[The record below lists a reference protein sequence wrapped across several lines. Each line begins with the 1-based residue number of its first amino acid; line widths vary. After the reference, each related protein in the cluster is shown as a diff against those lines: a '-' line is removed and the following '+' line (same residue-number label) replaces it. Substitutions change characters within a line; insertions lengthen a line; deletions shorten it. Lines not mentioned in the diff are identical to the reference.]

1 MSALCVLAPSLQGP
15 TPKTPPPPPHKD
27 FTSPYD
33 VNCPMRGWLYT
44 ALLPPPWQAHPGA
57 RGTAP
62 ALEEYVGTPW
72 GSGHVGQAF
81 PPTHTNAPFPLFR
94 PFAPIFT
101 RAFGD
106 SGNSGAKC
114 IGNRR

>member
-1 MSALCVLAPSLQGP
+1 
-15 TPKTPPPPPHKD
+15 
-27 FTSPYD
+27 
-33 VNCPMRGWLYT
+33 MRGWLYT

-81 PPTHTNAPFPLFR
+81 PPKHTNAPFPLFR